1 VAGAAPTPRR
11 FVERPTAPVVP
22 DAWGL
27 AAVPALAAAACG
39 AAGWG
44 VVAVGLA
51 ALAGFVVFFFRNP
64 DRRPPPDPAAVVAPA
79 DGRVLHVDEIEEA
92 DGGKALRIAIFLSVL
107 DVHVNRMPLA
117 GRVVAVER
125 AGRRFRA
132 AFDSRAEAD
141 NARCTLTLETAEG
154 LRFRVVQIVG
164 LVARRI
170 VCHPRVGEWVERGE
184 RFGLIRF
191 GSRTDVVLP
200 AGAVPRV
207 RRGDRVRGG
216 SSVVAH
222 LGEAA

>member
-1 VAGAAPTPRR
+1 VAGAAPAARR

-27 AAVPALAAAACG
+27 AAVPGLAAAACA

-44 VVAVGLA
+44 IAAGILA
-51 ALAGFVVFFFRNP
+51 AGAGFVVFFFRNP
-64 DRRPPPDPAAVVAPA
+64 DRRPPPDARAVVAPA

-92 DGGKALRIAIFLSVL
+92 DGSKALRIAIFLSVF
-107 DVHVNRMPLA
+107 DVHVNRMPLS
-117 GRVVAVER
+117 GRVVAAER

-132 AFDSRAEAD
+132 AFDPRAEED
-141 NARCTLTLETAEG
+141 NARCTLALETAEG

-164 LVARRI
+164 LLARRI
-170 VCHPRVGEWVERGE
+170 VCHPQVGEWVERGE

-200 AGAVPRV
+200 ADAVPQV

-216 SSVVAH
+216 LSVVAR